1 MEEGWLLEHFQG
13 LDVPFLSNGWWW
25 WLSHL
30 DSRSEEPVVAAT
42 VKVRPA
48 APAAVQEK
56 RYIMVISAPM
66 APSHTHNMA
75 GDASRRASACEQS
88 SWSR

>member
-1 MEEGWLLEHFQG
+1 MDEGLLLEHFQG

-30 DSRSEEPVVAAT
+30 DSRNDEPVVVAT

-48 APAAVQEK
+48 APAAVPEK
-56 RYIMVISAPM
+56 RYIMMRLAPM
-66 APSHTHNMA
+66 STNAWSYNMA
-75 GDASRRASACEQS
+75 GDMKPCRDLPGVVLD
-88 SWSR
+88 